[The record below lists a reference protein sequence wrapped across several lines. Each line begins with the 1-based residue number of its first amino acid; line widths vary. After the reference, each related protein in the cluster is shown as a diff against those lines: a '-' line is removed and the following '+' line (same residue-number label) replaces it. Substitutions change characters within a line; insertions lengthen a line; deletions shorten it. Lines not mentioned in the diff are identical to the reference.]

1 MLLAFLFAFLFAVLI
16 PGCRATVSSAVSA
29 SWNGSGTFE
38 VSMSMDRAAVE
49 ALQGRGIDPLG
60 ESSGSSPA
68 TSTTA
73 TPQAAPLPFE
83 DLERAGWEVSS
94 DGDTITFLHEF
105 EGPGQLSALAAQVS
119 GDAGPPLFPKMS
131 LTVDAGV
138 FRSDLDLVAVVNPTP
153 ELVVALAGGGLEAPP
168 SLAELER
175 ALGAPI
181 TQAVGFVFSVSLSGA
196 EDFAT
201 DPSDAVEIRPGA
213 WDVPIGSSLEVRAS
227 SGTWTPAF
235 WTALVTAGIAVV
247 LGIALLLRPKSAG

>member
-1 MLLAFLFAFLFAVLI
+1 MLAVLFAVLL

-29 SWNGSGTFE
+29 DWNGSGTFE

-49 ALQGRGIDPLG
+49 ALEGRGIEPFG
-60 ESSGSSPA
+60 TSSGSSPA

-73 TPQAAPLPFE
+73 APRAAPLPFE

-94 DGDTITFLHEF
+94 GGDTITFFHEF

-131 LTVDAGV
+131 LKVDAGV

-153 ELVVALAGGGLEAPP
+153 ELIVSLAGRGLEAPP

-175 ALGAPI
+175 ALGIPI
-181 TQAVGFVFSVSLSGA
+181 TEAVRFVFSVSLAGA

-227 SGTWTPAF
+227 SETWTPAF
-235 WTALVTAGIAVV
+235 WTALVSAGIAII
-247 LGIALLLRPKSAG
+247 LGIVLFLRPKSPG